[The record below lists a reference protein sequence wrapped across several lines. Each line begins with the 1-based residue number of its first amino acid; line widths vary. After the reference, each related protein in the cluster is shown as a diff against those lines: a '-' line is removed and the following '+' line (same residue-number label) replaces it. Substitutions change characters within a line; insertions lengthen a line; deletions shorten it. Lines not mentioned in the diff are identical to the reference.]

1 MRKFRII
8 LDIVMICLFIVLM
21 GYYITDNVVH
31 EILGTI
37 TFVLFILHNILNIK
51 WYKSIFKGKHNFQ
64 RTFHIVI
71 NLLLFIAMLGMMI
84 SGIMISSDVFDFLN
98 IKTTMFGRSLHMILT
113 SWGFVLIAIHVGLH
127 IMGMMNKLNTKMKN
141 STFEYVYYFIIILLI
156 GFGIYSFISLRLWEE
171 MFLLTHF
178 KFFDYEQSTI
188 LFYLKYVAIVI
199 AFALGIYF
207 ILNIIKKLSNKNK
220 IKN

>member
-31 EILGTI
+31 EIIGTI

-84 SGIMISSDVFDFLN
+84 SGIMISSDVFDF
-98 IKTTMFGRSLHMILT
+98 
-113 SWGFVLIAIHVGLH
+113 
-127 IMGMMNKLNTKMKN
+127 
-141 STFEYVYYFIIILLI
+141 
-156 GFGIYSFISLRLWEE
+156 
-171 MFLLTHF
+171 
-178 KFFDYEQSTI
+178 
-188 LFYLKYVAIVI
+188 
-199 AFALGIYF
+199 
-207 ILNIIKKLSNKNK
+207 
-220 IKN
+220 